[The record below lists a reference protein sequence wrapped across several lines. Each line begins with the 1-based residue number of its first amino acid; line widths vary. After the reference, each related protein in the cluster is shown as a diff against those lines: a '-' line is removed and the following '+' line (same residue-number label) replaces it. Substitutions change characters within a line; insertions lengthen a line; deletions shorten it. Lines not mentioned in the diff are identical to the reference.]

1 MPILEGGGR
10 QGAGLARGEAILEF
24 IEGEEDTHAGETE
37 GGGEWLKGE
46 KPRRGEKPAA
56 AGEKPAGAGEKPAA
70 AERPVGGAE
79 KPVGGGG
86 LVEHA
91 PAWTERVVGR
101 AIAGRRFERQV
112 ERCGVVRGVVGGVVR
127 GVVGGVV
134 RGVVRVAVV
143 PWARGWAGQGD
154 WSRDNGRW

>member
-1 MPILEGGGR
+1 
-10 QGAGLARGEAILEF
+10 
-24 IEGEEDTHAGETE
+24 
-37 GGGEWLKGE
+37 
-46 KPRRGEKPAA
+46 
-56 AGEKPAGAGEKPAA
+56 
-70 AERPVGGAE
+70 VGGAE

-91 PAWTERVVGR
+91 PAWTERIVGR